1 MFSNTEQICDNGIN
15 EIQWRTKRRKIS
27 DGWMNE
33 KREGTY
39 LARGDFGGSSLLIS
53 GVGVKSINGVSV
65 GLGKIGDGEFI
76 KAERLSLSLKYGL

>member
-1 MFSNTEQICDNGIN
+1 
-15 EIQWRTKRRKIS
+15 
-27 DGWMNE
+27 MNE

-53 GVGVKSINGVSV
+53 GVGVKSIKGVSV

-76 KAERLSLSLKYGL
+76 KAERLSLSLKDGL